1 MTDLG
6 SRGGAAVTGNSL
18 IIRHGGEG
26 DRLWF
31 TGGGLHT
38 WKVTAEETGG
48 AFLCFEDQMTA
59 GKVTPLHAH
68 PGIHE
73 VVYVLDG
80 EIRVW
85 DDGAERAVT
94 TGGFVLVQPG
104 AAHAFLTV
112 QPPEAKR
119 DRAGSSGFAGQRVCV
134 AVNHLPPAVDTAE
147 DVGGSQVLAAGGPAD
162 SCACVLDPDGVADV
176 GSEVS

>member
-1 MTDLG
+1 MRLNTKIWLRRLIWAAG
-6 SRGGAAVTGNSL
+6 VGPAVTDNNL
-18 IIRHGGEG
+18 IIRHRGEG

-31 TGGGLHT
+31 TGGGMHT
-38 WKVTAEETGG
+38 WKATAEETGG

-59 GKVTPLHAH
+59 GKFTPLHAH

-73 VVYVLDG
+73 VLYVLDG

-112 QPPEAKR
+112 QPTRLLCVQTPGDGQAFF
-119 DRAGSSGFAGQRVCV
+119 RATSDPAAAGQVDGPLDAPRVRAATREHPGGV
-134 AVNHLPPAVDTAE
+134 FLAPPPFA
-147 DVGGSQVLAAGGPAD
+147 
-162 SCACVLDPDGVADV
+162 
-176 GSEVS
+176 